1 MTASLPRVHVVMATY
16 EPRTDWLHEQIV
28 SVMAQEAVA
37 VTLHLSDDGSG
48 PDVLDLLSAL
58 CNSDDRMTWETGP
71 RVGSSLNFAR
81 GLARAPRDV
90 ATIMLSDQDD
100 IWAADKAMRSLATL
114 DEGHVLVHG
123 DATLIDADGARM
135 QGTLFSVEGRD
146 PTRTTQSDLI
156 VVNVVTGC
164 TIAMRPR
171 LLAAAL
177 PFPGIVGQSI
187 HHDLWLA
194 LCAAG
199 SGTIG
204 LVPGTL
210 LAYRQH
216 RGNVVGAVTDYG
228 RWTGLR
234 DAAGSWALRLRI
246 AHAVVDVAAA
256 GRIPPPGPDVHRW
269 TGRLP
274 ELATWQLLR
283 GGRGTG
289 RSHELA
295 LVLRAGAL
303 ARLATRSLRAPAVR
317 LRRASILTGRLLR
330 LVGHVIRHPKRML
343 GGIARNAGIIDRP
356 LRVVSPTA
364 HDPQLRPLHAR
375 ITESPRTVHMLI
387 PGISPSGV
395 FGGVATAVALGVALA
410 RSGERVQFV
419 LTDYGQSLDLAT
431 IRRTILRH
439 VDTDAAVLDR
449 IAIARAI
456 HDDEVLA
463 LGRDDVLVATAWWT
477 AFRAA
482 ATIASHTALQRRRFV
497 YLIQDDEALFYP
509 SSERRQMAEHSYR
522 LASVP
527 VVNSS
532 PLAAHLL
539 EHYGITVPDERVFA
553 PVVGVREPLA
563 LRAPSEPLRIV
574 VYGRPSVGRNLFE
587 PALRGIAMWDA
598 ARRSGGDRTPI
609 DLVSVGEPE
618 QFRYRIG
625 ESMLRSPG
633 VLDWDGYLAL
643 LRTAHIGVS
652 LMASPHPSYP
662 PLEMAMSGMAV
673 VTNRWGPKDLGSVS
687 ARFISCDPDAAGV
700 AAALSTARSLL
711 DSGDVP
717 GPDLTMLG
725 STLERTAAALC
736 GIIADPTGLSR
747 PA

>member
-1 MTASLPRVHVVMATY
+1 MATY
-16 EPRTDWLHEQIV
+16 EPRPDWLEDQIS
-28 SVMAQEAVA
+28 SVMAQEGVA
-37 VTLHLSDDGSG
+37 VTLHVSDDGSG
-48 PDVLDLLSAL
+48 PEALDRLSVLCSA
-58 CNSDDRMTWETGP
+58 DDRITWETGP

-81 GLARAPRDV
+81 VLARAPRDV
-90 ATIMLSDQDD
+90 AAIMLADQDD
-100 IWAADKAMRSLATL
+100 VWDVDKATRSIATL
-114 DEGHVLVHG
+114 AEGHALVHG
-123 DATLIDADGARM
+123 DATLIDADGALLP
-135 QGTLFSVEGRD
+135 GTLFSLEGRD
-146 PTRTTQSDLI
+146 PTRTSQPDLI

-164 TIAMRPR
+164 TIAMRPD

-177 PFPGIVGQSI
+177 PFPEIVGRSI

-199 SGTIG
+199 TGDIG

-216 RGNVVGAVTDYG
+216 HDNVVGAVSDYG
-228 RWTGLR
+228 RWRGFR
-234 DAAGSWALRLRI
+234 DAAGSWALRQRI
-246 AHAVVDVAAA
+246 ALTLLDVAAA
-256 GRIPPPGPDVHRW
+256 GRIPPPGPDVQRW
-269 TGRLP
+269 TGRCP
-274 ELATWQLLR
+274 ELATWRVLR
-283 GGRGTG
+283 GSPTAG
-289 RSHELA
+289 RSRDLA

-303 ARLATRSLRAPAVR
+303 ARLAARSLRAPAVR
-317 LRRASILTGRLLR
+317 LRRATTLTGRLLR
-330 LVGHVIRHPKRML
+330 LIGHVLRDPKRML
-343 GGIARNAGIIDRP
+343 GGIARNAGIVDRP
-356 LRVVSPTA
+356 LRVVSPTP
-364 HDPQLRPLHAR
+364 HDPQLRPLQAR
-375 ITESPRTVHMLI
+375 ITEAPRTVHVLI

-395 FGGVATAVALGVALA
+395 FGGVATAIALGVELA

-419 LTDYGQSLDLAT
+419 LTDYGQSLDLPT
-431 IRRTILRH
+431 IRGIILRH
-439 VDTDAAVLDR
+439 VDTDPAVLDR

-456 HDDEVLA
+456 HDDEVLS
-463 LGRDDVLVATAWWT
+463 LGRDDVLIATAWWT

-482 ATIASHTALQRRRFV
+482 ATIAAHAALQRRRFV

-509 SSERRQMAEHSYR
+509 SSERRQMAEGSYA
-522 LASVP
+522 LAAVP

-532 PLAAHLL
+532 PLATHLH
-539 EHYGITVPDERVFA
+539 EHYGIEVSDDRVFA
-553 PVVGVREPLA
+553 PVVGIREPLP
-563 LRAPSEPLRIV
+563 LKAPCEPLRIV

-633 VLDWDGYLAL
+633 VLDWDAYLAL
-643 LRTAHIGVS
+643 LRASHIGVS

-673 VTNRWGPKDLGSVS
+673 VTNRWGPKDLESVS
-687 ARFISCDPDAAGV
+687 KRFVSCDPDAVGV
-700 AAALSTARSLL
+700 AAALSTARTLL

-717 GPDLTMLG
+717 GPDLTRLG
-725 STLERTAAALC
+725 STLERTAGALH
-736 GIIADPTGLSR
+736 AMFEDPSAFSP